1 MNTVDVGKF
10 IAEQRKKKSLTQK
23 ELAAMLHVTD
33 KAVSKWETGKCYP
46 DIEIIERL
54 SGIFEVS
61 IHEILSGKRIEPEN
75 QIEEAEKNV
84 IQVMK
89 TSENNQ
95 RKWKRISLI
104 FILMT
109 ICVVLFLIVFGTAQ
123 KREEHQVLTS
133 AEAAF
138 DAEKILRISIPEIG
152 LKNVLIHQL
161 DDNIL
166 LADGQCGTV
175 YLLADD
181 RYGDG
186 SQAADYYL
194 AVLTNDKIVAKDLSA
209 WQDQS
214 SYDGTFYCVDL
225 DGDED
230 KEIVLQENIG
240 LSGGAGQY
248 LSRIFDFRDGEI
260 IEIFSSIANEEVF
273 DTGFSLT
280 LLKDKQ
286 FRIENR
292 FTGYHET
299 FTLSGRDENYYNQVW
314 LQDKIELSVDTFYT
328 FEPYDA
334 DHDGVYEIR
343 CCQYTSLYGHSDYIG
358 TAVSFLKYDKE
369 KAAFVVCD
377 AYFETEKIN

>member
-46 DIEIIERL
+46 DVEIIEKL
-54 SGIFEVS
+54 SGIFGVS
-61 IHEILSGKRIEPEN
+61 IHEILSGKRIEPEK

-89 TSENNQ
+89 TSEKNQ
-95 RKWKRISLI
+95 RKWKRVSLI